1 MGVSGKCQLLVFLPR
16 WRPWVAI
23 CVSVCPCLP
32 GLGLAAAACD
42 FIPGNSE
49 NPSDGCDGVVAV
61 VRAWPPD
68 IQNQF

>member
-1 MGVSGKCQLLVFLPR
+1 MS
-16 WRPWVAI
+16 I
-23 CVSVCPCLP
+23 TCVSPAMAT
-32 GLGLAAAACD
+32 LGGNMCVRVSVSAWSWLGQAAAACD

>member
-1 MGVSGKCQLLVFLPR
+1 MS
-16 WRPWVAI
+16 I
-23 CVSVCPCLP
+23 TCVSPAMATLGGNVCVSMCPCLP